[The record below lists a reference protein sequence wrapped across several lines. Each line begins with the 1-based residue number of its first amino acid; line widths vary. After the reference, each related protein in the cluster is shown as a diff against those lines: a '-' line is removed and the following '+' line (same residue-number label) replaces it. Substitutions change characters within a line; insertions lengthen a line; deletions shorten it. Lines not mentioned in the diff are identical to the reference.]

1 MPRMTEELDALREAR
16 SAYAEGRNVM
26 RLFRDRDP
34 GARNSSDAVLISYDL
49 QSGSYRRAL
58 EDPEHRER
66 IERYWGGVARV
77 LDDYP
82 TASMLEAGC
91 GEATTLLPVLSRL
104 QAPPRRVAA
113 FDLAWSRI
121 AHARAHARDFADVAP
136 PELFVGDL
144 FAMPIRDAA
153 FDLVWTSHALEP
165 NGGREREALAALARV
180 AREWIVLLEPSYE
193 LGSAGTR
200 EHIEEH
206 GYVRG
211 LPAAAEALGL
221 EIVRHELLPETA
233 SPVNETQVLVLRK
246 PDAPAASEGDWH
258 ACPRCRGELQAIKGA
273 LFCAADGLVY
283 PLVDGIPVLSPQ
295 NGIVAS
301 AFAEDL

>member
-1 MPRMTEELDALREAR
+1 MAPMNEELDALREAR

-26 RLFRDRDP
+26 RLFRERDP
-34 GARNSSDAVLISYDL
+34 DARNSADAVLISYDL
-49 QSGSYRRAL
+49 QSGSYRHAL
-58 EDPEHRER
+58 EDPEHRAKV
-66 IERYWGGVARV
+66 ERYWGGVARV
-77 LDDYP
+77 LDDYA
-82 TASMLEAGC
+82 TDSMLEAGC

-104 QAPPRRVAA
+104 EAPPARVAA

-121 AHARAHARDFADVAP
+121 AHARAHTRDFDVPA

-144 FAMPIRDAA
+144 FAMPVRDGG

-165 NGGREREALAALARV
+165 NGGREQEALTELARV
-180 AREWIVLLEPSYE
+180 ARRYIVLFEPSYE
-193 LGSAGTR
+193 LGGEGTR

-221 EIVRHELLPETA
+221 EVVRHELLPETA

-246 PDAPAASEGDWH
+246 PDVPEATTGDWH
-258 ACPRCRGELQAIKGA
+258 ACPRCRGELRELKGA

-283 PLVDGIPVLSPQ
+283 PVLDGIPVLSPQ
-295 NGIVAS
+295 NAVVAS
-301 AFAEDL
+301 SFAEDL

>member
-1 MPRMTEELDALREAR
+1 MTEEIDALREAR

-34 GARNSSDAVLISYDL
+34 DARNSSDAVLISYDL

-58 EDPEHRER
+58 EDPEHRRR
-66 IERYWGGVARV
+66 IERYWDGVARV
-77 LDDYP
+77 MNDYP
-82 TASMLEAGC
+82 SASMLEAGC
-91 GEATTLLPVLSRL
+91 GEATTLLPVLTRL
-104 QAPPRRVAA
+104 QSPPARVAA

-121 AHARAHARDFADVAP
+121 AHARAHAREVDVTT

-144 FAMPIRDAA
+144 FAMPVRDNG

-165 NGGREREALAALARV
+165 NGGREREALAELARV
-180 AREWIVLLEPSYE
+180 AREWIVLFEPSYE
-193 LGSAGTR
+193 LGGAGTR

-246 PDAPAASEGDWH
+246 PDAPAAPGDWH
-258 ACPRCRGELQAIKGA
+258 ACPRCRNELQSLKGA
-273 LFCAADGLVY
+273 LFCAVDGLVY

-301 AFAEDL
+301 SFADEL